1 MISNKITG
9 RVGYVG
15 AFGVGNRGDDYLI
28 QAFAAERMPALLIGF
43 SPLPFMSDIP
53 FMLLDDAAG
62 LSDIAADDITICGGN
77 FIWSVDQLNKV
88 LAIAHKIKAAG
99 GQFNI
104 RCVHV
109 TSETVWAAPSTFIEL
124 ANIAHHFSVRDHAS
138 IELCADFGISV
149 EFEQDAL
156 AKYVAAN
163 FNHFPQGRSVQRVG
177 FNFHNW
183 GPESIDWYFEF
194 LGTLNHLAPHN
205 LELTYILQCRHL
217 THPPSNEAALAEH
230 LFSRFTGKIEI
241 TRNDGSLDE
250 LINHYCAQDLIIS
263 NRTHGVFIGEAL
275 GIRTVPGGIGDQKT
289 LAVARDLKLPVFML
303 KENPIEAGRRLASR
317 LW

>member
-1 MISNKITG
+1 MISNG
-9 RVGYVG
+9 NARRVAYLG

-28 QAFAAERMPALLIGF
+28 QAFAAEQAPALLIGF
-43 SPLPFMSDIP
+43 SPLPFMADVP
-53 FMLLDDAAG
+53 FMLLEDAAG
-62 LSDIAADDITICGGN
+62 LSDIAADDLTVCGGN

-88 LAIAHKIKAAG
+88 MAIAHKIKAAG
-99 GQFNI
+99 GRFHI
-104 RCVHV
+104 RCAHV

-124 ANIAHHFSVRDHAS
+124 ANIADKFSVRDHAS
-138 IELCADFGISV
+138 MELCADFGISV

-163 FNHFPQGRSVQRVG
+163 FHHFPTDRSVQRVG

-194 LGTLNHLAPHN
+194 LGTLNHLAPN
-205 LELTYILQCRHL
+205 GLELTYILQCRHL
-217 THPPSNEAALAEH
+217 THAPSNEAAIAEY
-230 LFSRFTGKIEI
+230 LFSRFRGKIAI
-241 TRNDGSLDE
+241 TRSDSSLDE
-250 LINHYCAQDLIIS
+250 LINHYHSQDLIVS
-263 NRTHGVFIGEAL
+263 NRTHGVLIGEAL

-303 KENPIEAGRRLASR
+303 KESPMEAGRRLASR